1 MIDDLIREWDGEY
14 VVVRYDRPTEAW
26 MFVAIHSTRL
36 GTALGGTRMKV
47 YDAPEDGLRDAQR
60 LAAGMTYKWAGI
72 DFPQGGGKAVIA
84 LSRPIEGVE
93 RERLLERYGELVES
107 LRGQFGTGLDLGISP
122 DDIFVIARKT
132 KYVHGAKTDGPGD
145 PGPWTALGVFTGMKA
160 AAAELFGSDDLEGR
174 TVLIQGVGDVGV
186 PLARLL
192 AEAGATLKLSDL
204 DTERAKGLASELGA
218 AAVDSAAVY
227 EEPCDIFAPC
237 AVGGIL
243 NAETIA
249 KLRCRA
255 VAGSANNQL
264 EAAEDAERLHERG
277 ILYAPDFIINAGGA
291 IALNG
296 VESQGMSEEEARE
309 MTLGI
314 GSALK
319 KMFEEAR
326 ERNESPVLAAE
337 REARRVLERGAA

>member
-93 RERLLERYGELVES
+93 RERLLERYGGLVES

-122 DDIFVIARKT
+122 DDILVIARKT

-160 AAAELFGSDDLEGR
+160 AAAELFGSDDLKGR

-218 AAVDSAAVY
+218 AVVDGAAIY
-227 EEPCDIFAPC
+227 KEPCDIFAPC

-314 GSALK
+314 GSALM

>member
-1 MIDDLIREWDGEY
+1 
-14 VVVRYDRPTEAW
+14 

-47 YDAPEDGLRDAQR
+47 DDTPEDGLREAQR

-122 DDIFVIARKT
+122 DDILVIARKT

-160 AAAELFGSDDLEGR
+160 AAAELFGSDDLKGR

-204 DTERAKGLASELGA
+204 DTERAKVLASELGA
-218 AAVDSAAVY
+218 AVVD
-227 EEPCDIFAPC
+227 
-237 AVGGIL
+237 
-243 NAETIA
+243 
-249 KLRCRA
+249 
-255 VAGSANNQL
+255 
-264 EAAEDAERLHERG
+264 
-277 ILYAPDFIINAGGA
+277 
-291 IALNG
+291 
-296 VESQGMSEEEARE
+296 
-309 MTLGI
+309 
-314 GSALK
+314 
-319 KMFEEAR
+319 
-326 ERNESPVLAAE
+326 
-337 REARRVLERGAA
+337 GAAIY

>member
-122 DDIFVIARKT
+122 DDILVIARKT
-132 KYVHGAKTDGPGD
+132 KYVHGAKADGPGD

-160 AAAELFGSDDLEGR
+160 AAAELFGSDDLKGR

-218 AAVDSAAVY
+218 AVVDGAAIY
-227 EEPCDIFAPC
+227 KEPCDIFAPC

-314 GSALK
+314 GSALM